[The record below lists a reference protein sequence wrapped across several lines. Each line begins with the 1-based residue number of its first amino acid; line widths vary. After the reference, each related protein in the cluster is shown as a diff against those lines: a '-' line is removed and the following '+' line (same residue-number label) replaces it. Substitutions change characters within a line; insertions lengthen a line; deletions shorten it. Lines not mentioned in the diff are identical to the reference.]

1 MLRKVGAVLV
11 GAVVVVCVVASLQ
24 LVSGALFPL
33 PDGVT
38 PFDPAD
44 AEAFA
49 SYVRSLPATAWLIAF
64 GSELLGALLGALTA
78 GLIAREGRPWV
89 PGIVVLLALGASVA
103 NWGSF
108 PHPGWFIIGQLI
120 GYPVVFLLALSIVRG
135 RAEPK
140 PSE

>member
-1 MLRKVGAVLV
+1 MLRKVGAVLI
-11 GAVVVVCVVASLQ
+11 GAVVVLCVVAALQ
-24 LVSGALFPL
+24 FVSGALFPL
-33 PDGVT
+33 PEGVT

-49 SYVRSLPATAWLIAF
+49 SYVSSLPATAWLIAF
-64 GSELLGALLGALTA
+64 ASELLGAFLGALTA
-78 GLIAREGRPWV
+78 GVMARGGRAWV

-120 GYPVVFLLALSIVRG
+120 GYPVVFLLALSLVR
-135 RAEPK
+135 RLFQAAPAD
-140 PSE
+140 